1 MTPFITSNLNNSWFQ
16 FSSIFIFFVGNATCS
31 LPFYVH
37 LTLDQDQQGVAA
49 GLLLVGTWVDQEDLL
64 HRPLSVPLLTCS
76 VGVDVVV
83 VHADASFAM
92 KLVRMSHEL
101 DWLSTASLTS
111 EAGSSDW

>member
-1 MTPFITSNLNNSWFQ
+1 MHFILTSISFLLQ
-16 FSSIFIFFVGNATCS
+16 SSF
-31 LPFYVH
+31 L
-37 LTLDQDQQGVAA
+37 
-49 GLLLVGTWVDQEDLL
+49 
-64 HRPLSVPLLTCS
+64 PLLTCS

>member
-1 MTPFITSNLNNSWFQ
+1 MYLKWPYEIAGVITDAFHSTSISFLLQ
-16 FSSIFIFFVGNATCS
+16 SSF
-31 LPFYVH
+31 L
-37 LTLDQDQQGVAA
+37 
-49 GLLLVGTWVDQEDLL
+49 
-64 HRPLSVPLLTCS
+64 PLLTCS

-101 DWLSTASLTS
+101 DWLSTVSLTS